1 MSVPSRIEGDFYVNG
16 NLSSK
21 TQTYPAGSVTNASIV
36 ASAGIAASKVIHQF
50 QVGGQLVAPGTVV
63 DDMNQLLHVVYGA
76 TATIVRAEAF
86 ITTVASSSGSTINVD
101 LHKSTGGGAFAT
113 ICSGTVTFTSTYSV
127 RVPYALTLSN
137 ASLVDGDILQ
147 AVITTP
153 NSSAA
158 LPQGLFL
165 SVLLYEDP
173 A

>member
-1 MSVPSRIEGDFYVNG
+1 MSVPSRIEGDLYING

-21 TQTYPAGSVTNASIV
+21 TQSYPAGSVTNASIV

-50 QVGGQLVAPGTVV
+50 QVGGELVAAGTVV
-63 DDMNQLLHVVYGA
+63 DDMTKLLHAVYGA
-76 TATIVRAEAF
+76 TGTIVRAEAF
-86 ITTVASSSGSTINVD
+86 ITTVASSSGSTIAVD

-113 ICSGTVTFTSTYSV
+113 ILSSPLTITSTATV
-127 RVPYALTLSN
+127 RVPQALTISN
-137 ASLVDGDILQ
+137 SALVDGDLLQ
-147 AVITTP
+147 AVVTTP

-165 SVLLYEDP
+165 SVMVYEDP